1 MHMGRIIV
9 HFHGEPKERAMNDL
23 IDMYSRRLTKR
34 GIRIEFHSD
43 KLSLEEY
50 LSRIVK
56 KGGSKVFLDESG
68 DLIDSME
75 FSKRIKEW
83 TVAVQDT
90 HLVVGPAEGWQQKHV
105 MHSVQNL
112 SLSKLTLP
120 HELAGVVLVEQLY
133 RATEILRG
141 SGYHKA

>member
-1 MHMGRIIV
+1 MHMGRVIV

-23 IDMYSRRLTKR
+23 IDMYSRRLSKR
-34 GIRIEFHSD
+34 GMRIEFHSD

-50 LSRIVK
+50 LSRIAK
-56 KGGSKVFLDESG
+56 KSGSKVFLDESG
-68 DLIDSME
+68 DLIDSIG
-75 FSKRIKEW
+75 FSQCVKEW

-105 MHSVQNL
+105 MLSVQNL

>member
-1 MHMGRIIV
+1 MVNTGEESLQSASGLLHTLGYGLSGDVSYALEGSIFSAGTIIQWLRDNMQ
-9 HFHGEPKERAMNDL
+9 F
-23 IDMYSRRLTKR
+23 
-34 GIRIEFHSD
+34 FSD
-43 KLSLEEY
+43 S
-50 LSRIVK
+50 SQ
-56 KGGSKVFLDESG
+56 SKNFLDESG
-68 DLIDSME
+68 DLIDSIG
-75 FSKRIKEW
+75 FSQCVKEW

-105 MHSVQNL
+105 MLSVQHL